1 MSTPKAEHAF
11 GVAAGLFFVALAG
24 FLVLGQIDQRV
35 IADVG
40 IWAKPANFAFATAL
54 HFATFAI
61 ILRFLSAQ
69 YSGAVWLQAI
79 AIIAIAAAIFEV
91 GYIAIQAGR
100 GLGSH
105 FNTTTPFYAA
115 MYSLMALGAVFV
127 LLPAPIIGGLAL
139 LDSGATLKPAV
150 RLAIGIGLV
159 GGTILTLV
167 TAFRLGSN
175 GGHFVGT
182 PTPGGSLM
190 PLTGWSL
197 TVGDLRPAHFFAT
210 HMMQALP
217 LAGLLLV
224 RFAEPRMAVAGVLI
238 AGMIWSA
245 ICVAAFRTALLGR
258 PITAMLS

>member
-1 MSTPKAEHAF
+1 MMAEHAF
-11 GVAAGLFFVALAG
+11 LSAAGLFSIALAA
-24 FLVLGQIDQRV
+24 FLVLGQVDQRV
-35 IADVG
+35 LAGVG
-40 IWAKPANFAFATAL
+40 IWSKPANFAFATAL
-54 HFATFAI
+54 HFATFAV
-61 ILRFLSAQ
+61 ILHFLSAK

-79 AIIAIAAAIFEV
+79 ALISIAAAIFEV
-91 GYIAIQAGR
+91 GYVAIQAGR

-115 MYSLMALGAVFV
+115 MYSLMALGAVLV

-139 LDSGATLKPAV
+139 LESGSTLKPAV
-150 RLAIGIGLV
+150 RLAVGIGFF

-167 TAFRLGSN
+167 TAFRLGAN

-197 TVGDLRPAHFFAT
+197 TIGDLRPAHFFAT

-217 LAGLLLV
+217 LAGLLLG
-224 RFAEPRMAVAGVLI
+224 RFAEPRIAVVGVLI
-238 AGMIWSA
+238 VGMIWSA

-258 PITAMLS
+258 PLTALLS